1 MTWLLVAA
9 GGAAG
14 SIARYGVATTMTR
27 WNGSPVPY
35 ATAIVNV
42 AGCAIAGLLLG
53 LVASS
58 RLTLSVDQRALIFS
72 GLLGGLTTFSGVGI
86 DTLALLQ
93 EGRGAAAIVNVI
105 AQMLIGLA
113 ALGACFAA
121 VRT

>member
-1 MTWLLVAA
+1 MTWLMVAA

-14 SIARYGVATTMTR
+14 SMARYGVATAMTR

-93 EGRGAAAIVNVI
+93 EGRGTAALVNVA
-105 AQMLIGLA
+105 AQILIGLA

-121 VRT
+121 ARS